1 VSGGDALM
9 AGAPLEALR
18 RVPLF
23 ADLDEEELEQVAL
36 LFKKRRFAAGETVM
50 REGTDGAAFFLIE
63 EGEASVL
70 VAGNARDNL
79 RAGDHF
85 GEIALIDEGVRSA
98 TIAAVT
104 DLDCYGLTY
113 WEFRPL
119 LLANGAIGLKL
130 LQSLAK
136 KLRSAESA

>member
-1 VSGGDALM
+1 M
-9 AGAPLEALR
+9 AGAPIEALKG
-18 RVPLF
+18 VPLF
-23 ADLDEEELEQVAL
+23 DGLDGEELEQVAR
-36 LFKKRRFAAGETVM
+36 LFKKRHFGEGETIM
-50 REGTDGAAFFLIE
+50 REGSDGAAFFLIE
-63 EGEASVL
+63 SGEARVSVRG
-70 VAGNARDNL
+70 AARDNL

-98 TIAAVT
+98 TIVAVT

-130 LQSLAK
+130 LQTLAK

>member
-1 VSGGDALM
+1 M
-9 AGAPLEALR
+9 AGAPVEALR

-23 ADLDEEELEQVAL
+23 ADLDGDELQQVAL
-36 LFKKRRFAAGETVM
+36 LFKRRTFTEGETVM

-63 EGEASVL
+63 TGEASVS
-70 VAGNARDNL
+70 VAGTARANL

-98 TIAAVT
+98 TITAVT

-119 LLANGAIGLKL
+119 LLANGAIGMKL
-130 LQSLAK
+130 LQSLAQ
-136 KLRSAESA
+136 KLRSAEAS

>member
-1 VSGGDALM
+1 M
-9 AGAPLEALR
+9 AGAPVEALR

-23 ADLDEEELEQVAL
+23 ADLDADELQQVAL
-36 LFKKRRFAAGETVM
+36 LFKKRHFAQGETVI

-63 EGEASVL
+63 SGEASVA
-70 VAGNARDNL
+70 VAGATRDSL

-98 TIAAVT
+98 TITALT

-119 LLANGAIGLKL
+119 LLENGAIGLKL
-130 LQSLAK
+130 LQSLAQ
-136 KLRSAESA
+136 KLRAAEAP

>member
-1 VSGGDALM
+1 M
-9 AGAPLEALR
+9 AGAPSDALR
-18 RVPLF
+18 CVPLF
-23 ADLDEEELEQVAL
+23 ADLDEAELRQVAL
-36 LFKKRRFAAGETVM
+36 LFKKRHFT
-50 REGTDGAAFFLIE
+50 
-63 EGEASVL
+63 EASVS
-70 VAGNARDNL
+70 VAGNARGSL

-98 TIAAVT
+98 TIVAVT

-130 LQSLAK
+130 LQSVAQ
-136 KLRSAESA
+136 KLRAAESA